1 MKPMRI
7 GIYGGTFDPPHIG
20 HLSAIKYGAEQLK
33 IDRLIIIPA
42 GIPPHKMLEATSSP
56 KEDRLEMAS
65 IMSRY
70 IDNAQ
75 VSDMELHREGKSYS
89 VDTIN
94 EIKSR
99 YPGDE
104 ICLFMGTDMLETF
117 EEWRSF
123 EKILEMCTLAV
134 FARDAGD
141 KERNIKNAQA
151 LREKYGGKIEI
162 IDNEAVKISST
173 ELRRMLGDRHGTEYI
188 TEDVYGYILHK
199 GLYEVKANFD
209 YLRNKA
215 YEMLKP
221 GRIRHVAGCEYE
233 AVRLARRYGADEE
246 MAREAAILHDITK
259 KLTLEEQLIL
269 CEKYGIITDT
279 AEKNDAKLLHSK
291 TGAAVAR
298 DKFNISD
305 EVYNAIYW
313 HTTGKADM
321 SLLEK
326 IIYMAD
332 YIEPTRDFDG
342 VDKLRKIAYIN
353 LDEAL
358 LLGLEMSLID
368 LEERNIVPH
377 TKTQEAID
385 WLREQYKKGF

>member
-1 MKPMRI
+1 MEKA
-7 GIYGGTFDPPHIG
+7 
-20 HLSAIKYGAEQLK
+20 LAI
-33 IDRLIIIPA
+33 
-42 GIPPHKMLEATSSP
+42 S
-56 KEDRLEMAS
+56 
-65 IMSRY
+65 
-70 IDNAQ
+70 
-75 VSDMELHREGKSYS
+75 
-89 VDTIN
+89 
-94 EIKSR
+94 
-99 YPGDE
+99 
-104 ICLFMGTDMLETF
+104 
-117 EEWRSF
+117 
-123 EKILEMCTLAV
+123 
-134 FARDAGD
+134 
-141 KERNIKNAQA
+141 
-151 LREKYGGKIEI
+151 
-162 IDNEAVKISST
+162 
-173 ELRRMLGDRHGTEYI
+173 
-188 TEDVYGYILHK
+188 
-199 GLYEVKANFD
+199 
-209 YLRNKA
+209 
-215 YEMLKP
+215 
-221 GRIRHVAGCEYE
+221 
-233 AVRLARRYGADEE
+233 
-246 MAREAAILHDITK
+246 
-259 KLTLEEQLIL
+259 
-269 CEKYGIITDT
+269 EKYGIITDT